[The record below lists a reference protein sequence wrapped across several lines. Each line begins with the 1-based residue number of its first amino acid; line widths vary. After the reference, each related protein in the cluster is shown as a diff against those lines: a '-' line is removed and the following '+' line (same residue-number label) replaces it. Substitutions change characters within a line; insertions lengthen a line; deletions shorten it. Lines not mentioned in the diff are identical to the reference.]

1 MEQIQTDMA
10 EIRAQI
16 GTTMGQFLE
25 AIQTV
30 TRGQEELRQH
40 VQRPDVTVD
49 PSGVHQKVVNPTQE
63 VPLNQNVRNTMRVPV
78 NEAPHRENLS
88 VSSYDTFKFPMD
100 EDEGKLRLLDKRLKA
115 IEDRDCLGLDAA
127 SLCLVPDIKI
137 PPKFKAPNFEKYK
150 GTTCPIT
157 HIKDSLSGAS
167 LEWYTQLERTNI
179 RTWKDLAKA
188 FFKHYK
194 HNSDMVPTRI
204 QLQGLTQKV
213 DESFR
218 EYAQRWRELA
228 ARVQPPLLEREL
240 IDMFMDTLQDPYL
253 NRMVGCAASEFSTL
267 VVIGERI
274 EHGLMT
280 GRIQNTATNFEF
292 PEQDGEE
299 TSTISEVEEKD
310 HAYSPVQIPC
320 YQMTEITPDQDAPQ
334 ICAATISQ
342 PPVQFVQQEPV
353 LYNQS
358 VKYAPQQQQR
368 YRQNRRPQGGQNQR
382 RPRKVYEPIPM
393 PHSQLLSHLLRNSL
407 VELKQLGP
415 PPFLYPE
422 GYDPNAYCEFHS
434 GAPGHSIEGCNVF
447 KGTVQNLIDSKAI
460 CFTPNGLR
468 IN

>member
-30 TRGQEELRQH
+30 TRGQGDLRKPI
-40 VQRPDVTVD
+40 QRPDFIVD

-63 VPLNQNVRNTMRVPV
+63 APLNQNVRNTMQVPV

-115 IEDRDCLGLDAA
+115 VEDRDCLGLDAA

-137 PPKFKAPNFEKYK
+137 PPKF
-150 GTTCPIT
+150 
-157 HIKDSLSGAS
+157 KDSLSGAS

-204 QLQGLTQKV
+204 HLQGLTQKV

-240 IDMFMDTLQDPYL
+240 VDMFMDTLQDPYL

-280 GRIQNTATNFEF
+280 GKIQNAATNFEF

-299 TSTISEVEEKD
+299 TSTISEVEERD

-334 ICAATISQ
+334 ICVATISQ

-368 YRQNRRPQGGQNQR
+368 YRQNHRPQGGQNQR

-393 PHSQLLSHLLRNSL
+393 PHSQLLSHLLQNSL

-415 PPFLYPE
+415 PPFPYPE

-434 GAPGHSIEGCNVF
+434 GAPGHLIEGCNVF

>member
-30 TRGQEELRQH
+30 TSGRGELRQP
-40 VQRPDVTVD
+40 VQRPDVTVN

-63 VPLNQNVRNTMRVPV
+63 VPLNQNVRNTMQVRV

-115 IEDRDCLGLDAA
+115 IEDRDCLGLDAD
-127 SLCLVPDIKI
+127 SLCL
-137 PPKFKAPNFEKYK
+137 
-150 GTTCPIT
+150 
-157 HIKDSLSGAS
+157 DSLSGAS

-274 EHGLMT
+274 EHGLLT
-280 GRIQNTATNFEF
+280 GKIQNAATNFKF

-310 HAYSPVQIPC
+310 HAYSPVQMPC
-320 YQMTEITPDQDAPQ
+320 YQMTEIIPNQDAPQ

-342 PPVQFVQQEPV
+342 PPVQFVQQKPV
-353 LYNQS
+353 PYDQS

-368 YRQNRRPQGGQNQR
+368 YRQNRRPQGGQNLR
-382 RPRKVYEPIPM
+382 RPRKVYEPIPI

-407 VELKQLGP
+407 VELKELGP

-434 GAPGHSIEGCNVF
+434 GAPGHSIEDCNVF

-460 CFTPNGLR
+460 NFTPNGLH

>member
-25 AIQTV
+25 AIQIV
-30 TRGQEELRQH
+30 TRGQGELRH
-40 VQRPDVTVD
+40 PVQRPDVTVD

-115 IEDRDCLGLDAA
+115 VEDRDCLVLDAA
-127 SLCLVPDIKI
+127 SLCL
-137 PPKFKAPNFEKYK
+137 
-150 GTTCPIT
+150 
-157 HIKDSLSGAS
+157 DSLSGAS

-179 RTWKDLAKA
+179 RTWKDLARN

-280 GRIQNTATNFEF
+280 GKIQNTATNFEF

-299 TSTISEVEEKD
+299 TSTISEVDEKD

-320 YQMTEITPDQDAPQ
+320 YQMTGIIPDQDAPQ
-334 ICAATISQ
+334 ICVATISQ
-342 PPVQFVQQEPV
+342 PPVQFMQQEPV

-358 VKYAPQQQQR
+358 VKYAQQQQQR
-368 YRQNRRPQGGQNQR
+368 YKQNLRPQGGQNLR
-382 RPRKVYEPIPM
+382 RPRRVHEPIPM

-407 VELKQLGP
+407 VELKPLGP

-434 GAPGHSIEGCNVF
+434 GAPGHSIKDCNVF

-460 CFTPNGLR
+460 CFTLNGLR

>member
-1 MEQIQTDMA
+1 MA

-30 TRGQEELRQH
+30 THGEGELRQL

-63 VPLNQNVRNTMRVPV
+63 VPLNQNVRNTMQVPV
-78 NEAPHRENLS
+78 NEAPHHENLS
-88 VSSYDTFKFPMD
+88 ASSYDTFKFPMD
-100 EDEGKLRLLDKRLKA
+100 EDEGKLCLLDKRLKA

-137 PPKFKAPNFEKYK
+137 PPKFKAPNFEKY
-150 GTTCPIT
+150 
-157 HIKDSLSGAS
+157 KDSLSGAS

-204 QLQGLTQKV
+204 QIQGLTQKV

-253 NRMVGCAASEFSTL
+253 NRMVGCVTSEFSTL
-267 VVIGERI
+267 VVTGERI

-447 KGTVQNLIDSKAI
+447 KGTVQNLSDSKAI

>member
-1 MEQIQTDMA
+1 MA
-10 EIRAQI
+10 EIKAQI

-30 TRGQEELRQH
+30 TSGQGESRQPI
-40 VQRPDVTVD
+40 QRPDIAVD
-49 PSGVHQKVVNPTQE
+49 PSGVHRKAVNPTQE
-63 VPLNQNVRNTMRVPV
+63 VPLNRNVRNTMQVPV

-115 IEDRDCLGLDAA
+115 VEDRDCLGLDAA
-127 SLCLVPDIKI
+127 SLCL
-137 PPKFKAPNFEKYK
+137 
-150 GTTCPIT
+150 
-157 HIKDSLSGAS
+157 DSLSGAS

-204 QLQGLTQKV
+204 HLQGLTQKV

-240 IDMFMDTLQDPYL
+240 VDMFMDTLQDPYL

-280 GRIQNTATNFEF
+280 GKIQNTATNFEF

-299 TSTISEVEEKD
+299 TSTISEVEERD

-320 YQMTEITPDQDAPQ
+320 YQMTEITPDQNAPQ

-353 LYNQS
+353 LYDQS

-368 YRQNRRPQGGQNQR
+368 YRQNRRPQGGKNQR

-393 PHSQLLSHLLRNSL
+393 PHSQLLSHLLRSSL

-415 PPFLYPE
+415 PPFPYPE

-434 GAPGHSIEGCNVF
+434 GAPGHSIEDCNVF

-460 CFTPNGLR
+460 RFTPNDLR

>member
-10 EIRAQI
+10 DIRAQI

-30 TRGQEELRQH
+30 TSGRGELRQP
-40 VQRPDVTVD
+40 VQRPDVTVN

-63 VPLNQNVRNTMRVPV
+63 VPLNQNVRSAMQVPV

-88 VSSYDTFKFPMD
+88 ISSYDTFNFPMD

-115 IEDRDCLGLDAA
+115 VEDRDCLGWDAA

-137 PPKFKAPNFEKYK
+137 PPKFKVPNFENYK
-150 GTTCPIT
+150 GTTCPMT
-157 HIKDSLSGAS
+157 HIKAFCNKMAPYAENDKLLMHLFQDSLSGAS

-204 QLQGLTQKV
+204 QLQG
-213 DESFR
+213 
-218 EYAQRWRELA
+218 
-228 ARVQPPLLEREL
+228 
-240 IDMFMDTLQDPYL
+240 
-253 NRMVGCAASEFSTL
+253 
-267 VVIGERI
+267 ERI

-280 GRIQNTATNFEF
+280 GKIQNAATNFEF

-368 YRQNRRPQGGQNQR
+368 YRQNHRPQGGQNQR

-468 IN
+468 IY

>member
-30 TRGQEELRQH
+30 TSGQGELRQP

-49 PSGVHQKVVNPTQE
+49 PSGVHRKVVNPTQE
-63 VPLNQNVRNTMRVPV
+63 VLLNQNVRNTMQVPV
-78 NEAPHRENLS
+78 NEAPHRENIS
-88 VSSYDTFKFPMD
+88 ISSYDTFKFPMD

-115 IEDRDCLGLDAA
+115 VEDRDCLVLDAA
-127 SLCLVPDIKI
+127 SLCL
-137 PPKFKAPNFEKYK
+137 
-150 GTTCPIT
+150 
-157 HIKDSLSGAS
+157 DSLSGAS

-194 HNSDMVPTRI
+194 HNSDMALTRI

-228 ARVQPPLLEREL
+228 SRVQPPLLEREL

-280 GRIQNTATNFEF
+280 GKIQNAATNFEF

-299 TSTISEVEEKD
+299 TSTISEVGEKD
-310 HAYSPVQIPC
+310 HAYSPVHIPC
-320 YQMTEITPDQDAPQ
+320 YQMTEIIPDQDAPQ

-358 VKYAPQQQQR
+358 VKYALQQQQR
-368 YRQNRRPQGGQNQR
+368 YKQNRRPQQNQQRPQNNLER
-382 RPRKVYEPIPM
+382 RNAPLDPIPM
-393 PHSQLLSHLLRNSL
+393 TYSKLLPHLVQSSL
-407 VELKQLGP
+407 VVPKFLKP
-415 PPFLYPE
+415 PKSFPPE
-422 GYDPNAYCEFHS
+422 YDPNVQCDYHAGS
-434 GAPGHSIEGCNVF
+434 VGHSTEDCNSF
-447 KGTVQNLIDSKAI
+447 KAKVQQLIDMRYLTFQEGKLLI
-460 CFTPNGLR
+460 NGHPLL
-468 IN
+468 

>member
-1 MEQIQTDMA
+1 MA

-25 AIQTV
+25 AIQIV
-30 TRGQEELRQH
+30 TCGQGELRQP

-49 PSGVHQKVVNPTQE
+49 PSGVHQKVVNPTSE

-115 IEDRDCLGLDAA
+115 VEDRDCFGLDAA
-127 SLCLVPDIKI
+127 SLCL
-137 PPKFKAPNFEKYK
+137 
-150 GTTCPIT
+150 
-157 HIKDSLSGAS
+157 DSLSGAS

-204 QLQGLTQKV
+204 KLQSLTQKV

-228 ARVQPPLLEREL
+228 ARIQPPLLEREL

-253 NRMVGCAASEFSTL
+253 NQMVGCAASEFSTL
-267 VVIGERI
+267 
-274 EHGLMT
+274 
-280 GRIQNTATNFEF
+280 
-292 PEQDGEE
+292 DGEE

-320 YQMTEITPDQDAPQ
+320 YQMTEIIPDQDAPQ

-358 VKYAPQQQQR
+358 VKYAQQQQQR
-368 YRQNRRPQGGQNQR
+368 YKQNRRPQGGQNLR
-382 RPRKVYEPIPM
+382 RPRRVHEPIPM
-393 PHSQLLSHLLRNSL
+393 PHSQLLSHLLQNSL
-407 VELKQLGP
+407 VELKPLGP

-434 GAPGHSIEGCNVF
+434 GAPGHSIEDCNVF